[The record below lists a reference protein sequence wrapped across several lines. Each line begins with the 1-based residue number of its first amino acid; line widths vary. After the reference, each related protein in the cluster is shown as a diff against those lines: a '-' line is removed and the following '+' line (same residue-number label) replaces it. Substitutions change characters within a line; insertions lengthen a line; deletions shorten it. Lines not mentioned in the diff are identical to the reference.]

1 VGGQEEGRGR
11 GAVDEDG
18 ASPSAAS
25 SFGVLTSAA
34 FLSPS
39 FTAPAT
45 AATDGVRQE
54 DDAPLQPARD
64 QGPQGRLDDDAT
76 ILEVLEPQRRQGG
89 GRERGGG
96 GGGGGGRTAAVSA
109 AAAAAANAERG
120 GR

>member
-39 FTAPAT
+39 TAPAT
-45 AATDGVRQE
+45 AAADGARQE